1 MAAEARQLLQNSLA
15 PSSWRAYAGGEAAY
29 RRFYVRYGLAPV
41 PASADTII
49 YYLADLRRGGVTLGT
64 SRQRLAAVRHLHTR
78 CGAAFGVGADPLVR
92 AAIRGFPVRGDG
104 GARQVRYDITVNQL
118 RTLKTALGAADG
130 GASYFL
136 QRCLWAACCT
146 AFYGGLRASD
156 YLWTAPDRGLRRVDV
171 TFSRDGTECVCA
183 LQIQKK
189 NDSPGRPCRYT
200 CRPQARLPARYGL
213 CACTV
218 AFATRGPWAERP
230 CS

>member
-1 MAAEARQLLQNSLA
+1 MTGIFWEFPATAGHPCEGDTELAAEARQLLQNSLA

-104 GARQVRYDITVNQL
+104 GARQVRYITVNQL

-130 GASYFL
+130 GASYFF
-136 QRCLWAACCT
+136 T
-146 AFYGGLRASD
+146 AVSLGSLLYGVLRW
-156 YLWTAPDRGLRRVDV
+156 LTG
-171 TFSRDGTECVCA
+171 
-183 LQIQKK
+183 Q
-189 NDSPGRPCRYT
+189 
-200 CRPQARLPARYGL
+200 
-213 CACTV
+213 
-218 AFATRGPWAERP
+218 
-230 CS
+230 